1 MMVRHLLSTLPSP
14 SFIQVDAEDSK
25 TAVRCHAPVTI
36 ASVEWL
42 ALCLRP
48 QDSDTRLSERFSAE
62 NTLARSVAAFLNQ
75 GE

>member
-1 MMVRHLLSTLPSP
+1 MMVRRLLSTLPSP
-14 SFIQVDAEDSK
+14 SFIQVDADDSK

-36 ASVEWL
+36 ALVEWL

-62 NTLARSVAAFLNQ
+62 NTLARAVAAFLNQ